1 MRHPLFLLIA
11 AVGIAAIA
19 TPPAAPVAQA
29 TQEAPA
35 DADEIAVMVLG
46 SYHFTASTS
55 DLVSADPGDVR
66 SPARQAELQRVA
78 DAIAA
83 FEPTVVAVERVTD
96 APAYVDPHFVDFSP
110 ADYASSQD
118 ERVQLGYRLAQTVGI
133 DRVYGIDEQSDADEP
148 DYFPF
153 DDVMAAAEA
162 HGDGAELQD
171 MVAGMQAMVTQEMA
185 RLEDLSV
192 GEALYELNTGELS
205 APDFYYRLLAYDS
218 GETQPGATLN
228 GYWFMRN
235 AKIFAKLM
243 DVTSPGDRVVV
254 LYGAG
259 HKFWLEHLAEQT
271 PGYRLVLPDEYL
283 QNAR

>member
-1 MRHPLFLLIA
+1 MRHPATLMILASAIA
-11 AVGIAAIA
+11 GCTA
-19 TPPAAPVAQA
+19 TPPAVAIVETPQA
-29 TQEAPA
+29 APA
-35 DADEIAVMVLG
+35 DEVTVMVLG
-46 SYHFTASTS
+46 SYHFTASES
-55 DLVSADPGDVR
+55 DLVTADPGDVR

-78 DAIAA
+78 EALAA

-96 APAYVDPHFVDFSP
+96 APAYVDPHFADFSP

-133 DRVYGIDEQSDADEP
+133 DRVYGIDEQSEDGEP

-153 DDVMAAAEA
+153 DDVMAAAQASGEGEA
-162 HGDGAELQD
+162 LQNMIAD
-171 MVAGMQAMVTQEMA
+171 MQATVTDEMT
-185 RLEDLSV
+185 RLGELSV
-192 GEALYELNTGELS
+192 GEALYELNTGMLS
-205 APDFYYRLLAYDS
+205 APDFYYRLLAFDS

-243 DVTSPGDRVVV
+243 DVTRSGDRVVV

-271 PGYRLVLPDEYL
+271 PGYRLVRPDDYL
-283 QNAR
+283 RKAR